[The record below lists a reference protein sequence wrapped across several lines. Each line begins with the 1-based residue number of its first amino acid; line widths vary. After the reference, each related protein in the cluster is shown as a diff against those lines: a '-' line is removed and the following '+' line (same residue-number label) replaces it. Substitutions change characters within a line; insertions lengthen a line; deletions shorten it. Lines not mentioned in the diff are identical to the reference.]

1 MTCTLHRRQALRAL
15 AACGLGSALALSPWR
30 LWAAPAGSKQPRLL
44 TVFLRGA
51 CDGLS
56 VLPPYADAFY
66 YEARPTLAIGR
77 PQQPPG
83 EDADRGVQL
92 QGRAEPQP
100 PALALD
106 GRWGLHPALVESI
119 GPWWATGELAFV
131 PFAGTDFV
139 SRSHFQAQDW
149 IELGQGAGQ
158 RLPTQS
164 GFLNRLML
172 ALGGDAVPAAA
183 SSRLG
188 HSTGVAFTGTLPAS
202 MRGPVGVV
210 NAPVS
215 RGRAPGTAN
224 PAASRA
230 LQDYEDRLLA
240 LYTGHPLQAMV
251 REGVGLRRELSQE
264 LQQEMEAASRGA
276 VAASGFALEAHRIGR
291 LLREQ
296 PQYAVGFVDVG
307 GWDTHAGQG
316 GATGA
321 LASRLR
327 ALGEG
332 LAALAQGLGP
342 SEWRRTVVLVMSEF
356 GRTFRENGT
365 RGTDH
370 GHGNVLW
377 VMGGAIRGGRVS
389 GEQAPIAPG
398 RLHQDRD
405 LPVLN
410 EHRQV
415 LAGLF
420 ARMYGLR
427 PDTLDSVFPG
437 VGAVDLGLL

>member
-1 MTCTLHRRQALRAL
+1 MHRRQALRAL
-15 AACGLGSALALSPWR
+15 AGSTFASVGAFSPWR
-30 LWAAPAGSKQPRLL
+30 LWAAPAGTSRPRLL
-44 TVFLRGA
+44 VVFLRGA

-56 VLPPYADAFY
+56 VLVPYADDFY
-66 YEARPTLAIGR
+66 YESRPTLAIGR
-77 PQQPPG
+77 PRQAPRQV
-83 EDADRGVQL
+83 EA
-92 QGRAEPQP
+92 GRAEQADAQP
-100 PALALD
+100 AQALD
-106 GRWGLHPALVESI
+106 ERWGLHPSLVESI
-119 GPWWATGELAFV
+119 GPWWASGELAFV

-149 IELGQGAGQ
+149 IEFGQGAGQ
-158 RLPTQS
+158 RLQTQS
-164 GFLNRLML
+164 GFLNRLMV
-172 ALGGDAVPAAA
+172 ALGGAPAPAVASPPLGPA
-183 SSRLG
+183 
-188 HSTGVAFTGTLPAS
+188 TGVAFTGTLPAS
-202 MRGPVGVV
+202 MRGPMGVV

-215 RGRAPGTAN
+215 RGRARGAAS
-224 PAASRA
+224 PAAARA
-230 LQDYEDRLLA
+230 LQAYEDRLLA
-240 LYTGHPLQAMV
+240 LYAGHPLHAMV

-291 LLREQ
+291 LLSEQ
-296 PQYAVGFVDVG
+296 LQYTVGFLDVG

-332 LAALAQGLGP
+332 LAALADGLGP
-342 SEWRRTVVLVMSEF
+342 TQWRRTVVVVMSEF

-377 VMGGAIRGGRVS
+377 VMGGAVRGGRVR

-398 RLHQDRD
+398 HLHQDRD
-405 LPVLN
+405 LHVLN
-410 EHRQV
+410 ENRQV

-420 ARMYGLR
+420 ARMYGLG
-427 PDTLDSVFPG
+427 PEALSAVLPG
-437 VGAVDLGLL
+437 THGVDLGLV